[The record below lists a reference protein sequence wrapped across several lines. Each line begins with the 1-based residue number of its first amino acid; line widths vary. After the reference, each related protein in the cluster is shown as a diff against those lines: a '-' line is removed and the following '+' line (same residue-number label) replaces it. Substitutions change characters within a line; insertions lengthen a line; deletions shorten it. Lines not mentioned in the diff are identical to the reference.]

1 MSAAPALLA
10 LALMAAEPAITA
22 PAAAASAPAGSVAPG
37 PLAPPPWSGGAL
49 EVLPDGRVTPLG
61 RPAEIL
67 AVDPKAGPAV
77 VERVDLV
84 WGCRGDRA
92 KAALLEGAPR
102 ATSMGRDACIVRVDV
117 RPPCAPDGDPDAA
130 DAEGQL
136 PARAELQRDHQDAQ
150 AALRR
155 LHAALA
161 AGYAEWGP
169 GLRLVVSGGGP
180 LTLVSSRLLLEQ
192 CGCEGNSARAQG
204 EEVRA
209 LALPRLAG
217 PTQVWVRVPRYLG
230 ALHRL
235 GPTRP
240 PSPGALSF
248 VDPFQAEDAAAE
260 ESWEAP
266 DLDMG
271 DGAPSA
277 SAQAEAFS
285 APAGCDCAP
294 CDTPDGME

>member
-10 LALMAAEPAITA
+10 AALSVAA
-22 PAAAASAPAGSVAPG
+22 PAAPTPPAPAGPTPASPAAP
-37 PLAPPPWSGGAL
+37 ARPWTGGAL
-49 EVLPDGRVTPLG
+49 EVLPDGRVAPLG

-67 AVDPKAGPAV
+67 AADPAAGPAV
-77 VERVDLV
+77 VERVDLL

-92 KAALLEGAPR
+92 RATLLEGAPR
-102 ATSMGRDACIVRVDV
+102 ASSVAKDACVVRVEV
-117 RPPCAPDGDPDAA
+117 RPPCPPDADA
-130 DAEGQL
+130 DVDAHDADGEIL
-136 PARAELQRDHQDAQ
+136 ARAERQRDHQGAL

-155 LHAALA
+155 LNASLA
-161 AGYAEWGP
+161 AGFSEWGP

-180 LTLVSSRLLLEQ
+180 LTLVSSRLGLEQ
-192 CGCEGNSARAQG
+192 CRCEGNSARAQG
-204 EEVRA
+204 EEVRV
-209 LALPRLAG
+209 LELPRLAG

-248 VDPFQAEDAAAE
+248 VDPFRAEDAAAE
-260 ESWEAP
+260 ASWEAP
-266 DLDMG
+266 DLDRG
-271 DGAPSA
+271 DGDAAA
-277 SAQAEAFS
+277 SAPAEAFS